1 MGEIQEYI
9 GAFIEKAIQTIQG
22 LMGNATLWWIVPVV
36 VVVVAILAIIGL
48 ITLIVKSWKVL
59 LVLAILGGIGF
70 AVYYFVWGPGK
81 KGGDATTTVETIRVY
96 FNILKAL
103 A

>member
-1 MGEIQEYI
+1 MDAIKQYFLDF
-9 GAFIEKAIQTIQG
+9 AEKAMLMLQQLLQG
-22 LMGNATLWWIVPVV
+22 DMWW
-36 VVVVAILAIIGL
+36 VVAIVAVAAVILLIIGL

-81 KGGDATTTVETIRVY
+81 KGGEEATTTVETIRLY
-96 FNILKAL
+96 LNILKAI

>member
-1 MGEIQEYI
+1 MDAIKQYFLDF
-9 GAFIEKAIQTIQG
+9 AEKAMQALQG
-22 LMGNATLWWIVPVV
+22 LLSGDMWWL
-36 VVVVAILAIIGL
+36 VAVIAAVAVILLIIGL
-48 ITLIVKSWKVL
+48 ITLIVKSWKVI

-81 KGGDATTTVETIRVY
+81 KDGDATTTVETIRVY

>member
-1 MGEIQEYI
+1 MDAIKQYFLDF
-9 GAFIEKAIQTIQG
+9 AEKAMLMLQQLLQG
-22 LMGNATLWWIVPVV
+22 DMWWLVAVIA
-36 VVVVAILAIIGL
+36 VVAVILLIVGL

-59 LVLAILGGIGF
+59 LVLAILGAIGF

-81 KGGDATTTVETIRVY
+81 KGEDPTTTVETIRVY
-96 FNILKAL
+96 FNIFKAL